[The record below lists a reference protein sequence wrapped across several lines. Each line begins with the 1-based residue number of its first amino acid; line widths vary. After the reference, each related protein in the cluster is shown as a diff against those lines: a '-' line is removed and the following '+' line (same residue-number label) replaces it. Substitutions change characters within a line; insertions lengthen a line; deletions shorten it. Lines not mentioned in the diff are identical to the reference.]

1 MSLGDEVRL
10 KNVFY
15 ILIFALLISSADAE
29 FPDRPINMIIPYGP
43 GGASDISART
53 LAEPLIR
60 AVGQPL
66 VMTNVTGAAGAKG
79 AVVVSNSKPDG
90 YTMLF
95 ARVGSH
101 SVAPAMKAILP
112 YRIDDFRFIGVYELN
127 PVACAVSTD
136 SDITSIQQLVERVK
150 SEKLSYSSSGIGSLL
165 HLAGAMVLHDFGIED
180 PVEAVNHIPLR
191 GGGTA
196 VTAVINGTA
205 NFVCTNVSALTNF
218 VANDLLRPLLVTTPH
233 RIEGLDAPTVAE
245 LGHPNLEKLIG
256 WTGLA
261 GPIDIS
267 NEVAETW
274 TKWMQEAVANETFV
288 KTMES
293 RGSIIQLMDPDQST
307 EFVYTQYGTFRALV
321 DELGMRI
328 N

>member
-1 MSLGDEVRL
+1 MGERVKS
-10 KNVFY
+10 KNLVY
-15 ILIFALLISSADAE
+15 ILIFAFFISNAGAE
-29 FPDRPINMIIPYGP
+29 FPDRPINMVIPYGP

-79 AVVVSNSKPDG
+79 AVVVSNSEPDG

-101 SVAPAMKAILP
+101 SVSPAMKAILP
-112 YRIDDFRFIGVYELN
+112 YRIEDFRFIGVYELN
-127 PVACAVSTD
+127 PVACAVSSD
-136 SDITSIQQLVERVK
+136 SDITSIEQLVERVK
-150 SEKLSYSSSGIGSLL
+150 NEKLSYSSSGIGSLL
-165 HLAGAMVLHDFGIED
+165 HLAGAMVLHDFGIEN

-205 NFVCTNVSALTNF
+205 NFICTNVSAITSF

-245 LGHPNLEKLIG
+245 LGHPGLERLIG

-267 NEVAETW
+267 DEVADTW
-274 TKWMQEAVANETFV
+274 TLWMEEAVANETFV

-293 RGSIIQLMDPDQST
+293 RGSIIQLMDPDEST
-307 EFVYTQYGTFRALV
+307 EFIYTQYRTFRALV